1 MSVNASNIKILNGK
15 NSSSGMIIV
24 DSTKFLRA
32 ELQEPN
38 AHEFS
43 QAIGFSI
50 YSNSRQSV
58 DSFKSIFEL
67 LWDQTELAEQLKMH
81 DKMQQEFINI
91 AAHEL
96 RTPIQPILALTEV
109 VRSKIKD
116 TELGELLDVVNR
128 NAKRLLRLTEDL
140 LDVTG
145 IESQS
150 LRLKKERLKLNEII
164 FR

>member
-1 MSVNASNIKILNGK
+1 
-15 NSSSGMIIV
+15 
-24 DSTKFLRA
+24 
-32 ELQEPN
+32 
-38 AHEFS
+38 
-43 QAIGFSI
+43 
-50 YSNSRQSV
+50 
-58 DSFKSIFEL
+58 
-67 LWDQTELAEQLKMH
+67 MH

-116 TELGELLDVVNR
+116 TELGGLLDVVNR